1 MASKSGPVCLIVGAG
16 LGISLAVARC
26 FGAEG
31 FKLGLIARQTD
42 KLEEVSRTLRAE
54 GFDSFTAT
62 ADAGDEDFL
71 RNAIRSIHD
80 KAGETQVLVYNA
92 FAATPSNPSNLELAQ
107 LVQDFR
113 VNVGGALV
121 AVQSVLQPM
130 RRAGRG
136 SILLTGGGFALQP
149 AAGMASLSIGKAGIR
164 SLALSLFQELQP
176 AGIHAATVTICG
188 IILEGS
194 HFSPDKI
201 AQEFL
206 KLHRQ
211 EPNDWS
217 PEIIYQ

>member
-1 MASKSGPVCLIVGAG
+1 MASKSEPVCLIVGAG

-62 ADAGDEDFL
+62 ADAGDEDSL

-92 FAATPSNPSNLELAQ
+92 FAATPSNSSNLELAR
-107 LVQDFR
+107 LLQDFR

-121 AVQSVLQPM
+121 AVQNVLQPM
-130 RRAGRG
+130 RRAARG

-188 IILEGS
+188 IVREGS

>member
-1 MASKSGPVCLIVGAG
+1 M
-16 LGISLAVARC
+16 
-26 FGAEG
+26 
-31 FKLGLIARQTD
+31 
-42 KLEEVSRTLRAE
+42 RAE

-113 VNVGGALV
+113 VNGGGALV

-130 RRAGRG
+130 RRAARG

-188 IILEGS
+188 IVREGS